1 MNRLEANRQILR
13 ILSAFVEAY
22 PQQRFNQLLQN
33 TKVVVPNLVDQ
44 FYEELTETLSRMP
57 H

>member
-1 MNRLEANRQILR
+1 MNRLEANRLILK
-13 ILSAFVEAY
+13 ILSEYVEAY

-33 TKVVVPNLVDQ
+33 TRVVAPHLVDQ
-44 FYEELTETLSRMP
+44 FYEESTETLSRMS

>member
-1 MNRLEANRQILR
+1 MNRLEANRLILK
-13 ILSAFVEAY
+13 ILSEYVEAY

-33 TKVVVPNLVDQ
+33 TRVVVPHLVDQ
-44 FYEELTETLSRMP
+44 FYEESTETLSRMS

>member
-1 MNRLEANRQILR
+1 MNRLEANRLILK
-13 ILSAFVEAY
+13 ILSEYVEAY

-33 TKVVVPNLVDQ
+33 TRVVVPNSPDQ
-44 FYEELTETLSRMP
+44 FYEESTETLSRMP

>member
-22 PQQRFNQLLQN
+22 PRQRFNQLLQN

-44 FYEELTETLSRMP
+44 FYEESTETLSRMP

>member
-1 MNRLEANRQILR
+1 MNRLEANRQILK
-13 ILSAFVEAY
+13 ILSEFVEAY

-33 TKVVVPNLVDQ
+33 TRVVVPNLIDQ
-44 FYEELTETLSRMP
+44 FYEESTETLSRMA